1 MGMLMLAGACQS
13 LSMITLSIILL
24 RTAEQRFRGRIMGV
38 RMLAIYPLP
47 LGLLLAGAMIPK
59 VGYVATALTLVF
71 TGLVLTLVL
80 AVTWRDDLIRRDAI
94 GNAI

>member
-1 MGMLMLAGACQS
+1 MSCVLPRTTATFSPPVSATILM
-13 LSMITLSIILL
+13 
-24 RTAEQRFRGRIMGV
+24 V
-38 RMLAIYPLP
+38 
-47 LGLLLAGAMIPK
+47 LLAGAMIPK